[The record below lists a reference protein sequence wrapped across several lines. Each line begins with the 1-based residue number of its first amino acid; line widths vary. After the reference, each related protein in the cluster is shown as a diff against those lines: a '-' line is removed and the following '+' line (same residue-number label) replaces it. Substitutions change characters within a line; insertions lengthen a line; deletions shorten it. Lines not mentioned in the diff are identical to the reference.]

1 MHLVSDNP
9 CVLAV
14 DFKVA
19 GVSTDFL
26 LGEAMR
32 VMKF

>member
-26 LGEAMR
+26 LEVMR